1 MSISGF
7 RDQWVEGSV
16 PGSRGGGTW
25 LPLPRVSYQSN
36 PDQHSKLKIK
46 VGSYFENF
54 FLVTIRQVALCVRPY
69 VRSIWELLAKRL
81 SLHGALVTFLFQ
93 WIGSL
98 YFPLKLV
105 EFYNTKEKSC
115 LVILSICFFF
125 QVLRTC

>member
-46 VGSYFENF
+46 VGSYFANF
-54 FLVTIRQVALCVRPY
+54 FFGHKVTLT
-69 VRSIWELLAKRL
+69 
-81 SLHGALVTFLFQ
+81 G
-93 WIGSL
+93 
-98 YFPLKLV
+98 
-105 EFYNTKEKSC
+105 
-115 LVILSICFFF
+115 CFVC
-125 QVLRTC
+125 QPVPMYLP